1 VPQYLIDQHS
11 LFIRIAQTS
20 LFDLLVLAVLLENKY
35 LETASKT
42 CSENRVYSMDAGARA
57 SRSVQQQ
64 FWALALHEI
73 QCYASGSKDVMDS

>member
-1 VPQYLIDQHS
+1 

-42 CSENRVYSMDAGARA
+42 CSENRVYSMDARARRGLYNN
-57 SRSVQQQ
+57 S
-64 FWALALHEI
+64 
-73 QCYASGSKDVMDS
+73 SGR

>member
-1 VPQYLIDQHS
+1 